1 MLRSDASYHE
11 TQRLLQ
17 DLDAL
22 LAASRAEYESQ
33 ALAADDVDRL
43 LQPLVIKRAALAEA
57 LEGYERTRRREFP
70 VIYDLNDLGRMLIAA
85 RVASGL
91 TQRELAARL
100 GVSETQVSR
109 DERFVYRA
117 VSVTR
122 AQRILDVL
130 GERVRVSLE
139 REATAGTG
147 DATPGLPEAPVS
159 RL

>member
-1 MLRSDASYHE
+1 MLRSDASYQE
-11 TQRLLQ
+11 AQRLLQ
-17 DLDAL
+17 DQDAL
-22 LAASRAEYESQ
+22 LAAARAEYEAQ
-33 ALAADDVDRL
+33 AVAPDDVERL
-43 LQPLVIKRAALAEA
+43 LQPLVGRRAALAEA
-57 LEGYERTRRREFP
+57 VAGFERIRRREFP
-70 VIYDLNDLGRMLIAA
+70 VIHDLNDLGTLLIAA

-130 GERVRVSLE
+130 GERVTLSLDHQRPAE
-139 REATAGTG
+139 PAMPIQE
-147 DATPGLPEAPVS
+147 
-159 RL
+159 